1 MLIIIIFL
9 LSSYPFQPV
18 LCDRD
23 IIPVFLIDHSSVL
36 DDVNIEPNPFSKIS
50 TAFFADIVHGVI
62 KKSEVVIVFVED
74 QLSVEDISTKD
85 ALGTPYRNLQV
96 GLIEKKVKYLPKV
109 IDPYKLLNQVFQP
122 HQFNVFHLSSG
133 MNLKMLEGKFK
144 HLYIFFRDGK
154 NETRA
159 EVLRRHDLIM
169 REVYTV
175 MKQLVNGPVFAFYTG
190 KMNPVQREKVEFVPI
205 APLEETKFPGVMVVT
220 DGALY
225 RFVGVFA
232 STFTRRAVFNQI
244 PMVAEETSNSESLST
259 KMAYSDFDLQFN
271 FLLREKD
278 WLLDTVA
285 LLEGGEEV
293 GRTTMSVG
301 APWHHAFYCGE
312 PLVIINNRDGS
323 SVTISEYKIQP
334 RRHRRIGCQIG
345 GRRDDMNAAV
355 GARFLRSATTN
366 IQGSAESMNRSNAD
380 KARRQSEDDPPS
392 LDDTDYNFPPQE
404 TPPADTEITE
414 STPTPV
420 AKPENPSDE
429 QECEDFGHTVSCGPY
444 FSVGILSSLF
454 VIGISLL
461 ILSFGVVALMSCKA
475 NDTYDDP
482 HGKILVL
489 GLER

>member
-323 SVTISEYKIQP
+323 SVTISEYKY
-334 RRHRRIGCQIG
+334 RE
-345 GRRDDMNAAV
+345 AV
-355 GARFLRSATTN
+355 GGGPGRPRL
-366 IQGSAESMNRSNAD
+366 
-380 KARRQSEDDPPS
+380 
-392 LDDTDYNFPPQE
+392 
-404 TPPADTEITE
+404 TPPLNIRDQIFTNSRVRGEANRPN
-414 STPTPV
+414 STVVARWYPASSV
-420 AKPENPSDE
+420 AKTEA
-429 QECEDFGHTVSCGPY
+429 
-444 FSVGILSSLF
+444 
-454 VIGISLL
+454 L
-461 ILSFGVVALMSCKA
+461 IA
-475 NDTYDDP
+475 P
-482 HGKILVL
+482 LVL
-489 GLER
+489 LMLSRSHGWRGRKSRREFLAWSG